1 MKKYLLIIFSVLL
14 MICISIKIVYANINI
29 NYTELNIG
37 IDVTQQLKLSGDVID
52 NVSWSNSNDKI
63 ASINN
68 GYVTGLSLGTTYIT
82 ANRGAYSSTCK
93 VNVISN
99 YIAVNNI
106 SLPSNSGEL
115 LINETKNINAE
126 VNPSNASNKKLFYSS
141 SDSSV
146 VSIDSSGNMTGNEL
160 GSAIITIVAENKS
173 TSYKVNVVDKINLE
187 SISISPSTM
196 NLTEGNTG
204 KLSISFS
211 PENATDKSITWKSSN
226 TGIVTVDASGNIKAI
241 SAGNATITATSND
254 GGYTSSSKITVN
266 PLNKSLKGIS
276 LNKTELTLTV
286 GESENLSVS
295 YNPSY
300 ASNKEVTWSS
310 SNKNI
315 ATIDNGKVT
324 AIKPGTTEIKV
335 ISNEGKYESVC
346 KVTVLSPPIE
356 SIKFEQDEQ
365 TVYVGSVTS
374 LKTISTPED
383 TMINDPIW
391 TSSDET
397 IATIDNGKLT
407 ALKVGKTTVTVSDN
421 EGKVTASTEITVVE
435 KPEDALMITIAGYN
449 LNFDPSVKDYTLVI
463 GNEKS
468 LDIKVNR
475 DAKKV
480 IIGGN
485 CDLQN
490 GSIITITINEKPKT
504 TYVINIR
511 KKQSNIIYFIVI
523 ITVLLLI
530 NIIRILIKNKKRK

>member
-52 NVSWSNSNDKI
+52 NVSWSNSNNKI

-68 GYVTGLSLGTTYIT
+68 GYVTGLSLGTAYIT
-82 ANRGAYSSTCK
+82 ANRGSYSSTCK

-226 TGIVTVDASGNIKAI
+226 TGIVTVDDSGNIKAI
-241 SAGNATITATSND
+241 SAG
-254 GGYTSSSKITVN
+254 
-266 PLNKSLKGIS
+266 KSTK
-276 LNKTELTLTV
+276 
-286 GESENLSVS
+286 
-295 YNPSY
+295 
-300 ASNKEVTWSS
+300 
-310 SNKNI
+310 
-315 ATIDNGKVT
+315 
-324 AIKPGTTEIKV
+324 
-335 ISNEGKYESVC
+335 
-346 KVTVLSPPIE
+346 
-356 SIKFEQDEQ
+356 
-365 TVYVGSVTS
+365 
-374 LKTISTPED
+374 
-383 TMINDPIW
+383 
-391 TSSDET
+391 
-397 IATIDNGKLT
+397 
-407 ALKVGKTTVTVSDN
+407 
-421 EGKVTASTEITVVE
+421 
-435 KPEDALMITIAGYN
+435 
-449 LNFDPSVKDYTLVI
+449 
-463 GNEKS
+463 
-468 LDIKVNR
+468 
-475 DAKKV
+475 
-480 IIGGN
+480 
-485 CDLQN
+485 
-490 GSIITITINEKPKT
+490 
-504 TYVINIR
+504 
-511 KKQSNIIYFIVI
+511 
-523 ITVLLLI
+523 
-530 NIIRILIKNKKRK
+530 

>member
-1 MKKYLLIIFSVLL
+1 M
-14 MICISIKIVYANINI
+14 
-29 NYTELNIG
+29 T
-37 IDVTQQLKLSGDVID
+37 
-52 NVSWSNSNDKI
+52 
-63 ASINN
+63 
-68 GYVTGLSLGTTYIT
+68 
-82 ANRGAYSSTCK
+82 R
-93 VNVISN
+93 VIS
-99 YIAVNNI
+99 
-106 SLPSNSGEL
+106 
-115 LINETKNINAE
+115 
-126 VNPSNASNKKLFYSS
+126 KLF
-141 SDSSV
+141 
-146 VSIDSSGNMTGNEL
+146 L
-160 GSAIITIVAENKS
+160 
-173 TSYKVNVVDKINLE
+173 
-187 SISISPSTM
+187 P
-196 NLTEGNTG
+196 
-204 KLSISFS
+204 
-211 PENATDKSITWKSSN
+211 
-226 TGIVTVDASGNIKAI
+226 
-241 SAGNATITATSND
+241 
-254 GGYTSSSKITVN
+254 VN

-383 TMINDPIW
+383 TMINNPVW

-407 ALKVGKTTVTVSDN
+407 ALKVGKTIITISDT

-475 DAKKV
+475 DDKKV

-485 CDLQN
+485 RDLQN

-530 NIIRILIKNKKRK
+530 NIIRILMKNKKRK

>member
-1 MKKYLLIIFSVLL
+1 MKKNILIIFSILL
-14 MICISIKIVYANINI
+14 MICVSIKIVYANINI

-52 NVSWSNSNDKI
+52 NVSWSNSNNKI

-82 ANRGAYSSTCK
+82 VNSGSFSSTCK

-99 YIAVNNI
+99 YIAVNNV

-173 TSYKVNVVDKINLE
+173 TSYKVNVVDRINLE

-196 NLTEGNTG
+196 TLTEGNTG

-211 PENATDKSITWKSSN
+211 PENATDKSVTWKSSN

-241 SAGNATITATSND
+241 SAGTATITATSKD
-254 GGYTSSSKITVN
+254 GGYTASSKITIT
-266 PLNKSLKGIS
+266 PLDKSLKGIT

-286 GESENLSVS
+286 GESETLSVS

-324 AIKPGTTEIKV
+324 AVKPGTTEIKV
-335 ISNEGKYESVC
+335 ISNEGKHESVC
-346 KVTVLSPPIE
+346 KVTILSPPIE

-383 TMINDPIW
+383 TMINDPVW

-407 ALKVGKTTVTVSDN
+407 ALKVGKTTITISDT
-421 EGKVTASTEITVVE
+421 EGKVTASTEITIVE

-449 LNFDPSVKDYTLVI
+449 LNFDSSVKDYTLVI
-463 GNEKS
+463 GNETS

-485 CDLQN
+485 RDLQN

-511 KKQSNIIYFIVI
+511 KKQSNLIYFIVI

-530 NIIRILIKNKKRK
+530 NIIRILIKNKKKK

>member
-475 DAKKV
+475 DDKKV

-485 CDLQN
+485 RDLQN